1 MKERRKGKKG
11 KKKEREK
18 SRANHGKD
26 WRRIAKGNQPSKF
39 IPFTNKQ
46 KEYLYGTT
54 NITSV
59 ELTRSKTE

>member
-18 SRANHGKD
+18 SRANHRKD
-26 WRRIAKGNQPSKF
+26 WQCIAKGNQPSKF
-39 IPFTNKQ
+39 ISFTNKQ
-46 KEYLYGTT
+46 KEYSYGIT

>member
-18 SRANHGKD
+18 SRANHRKD
-26 WRRIAKGNQPSKF
+26 WWRITKENQPSKF

>member
-26 WRRIAKGNQPSKF
+26 WQCITNKF

-46 KEYLYGTT
+46 KEYSYGTT

>member
-18 SRANHGKD
+18 SRANHRKD
-26 WRRIAKGNQPSKF
+26 WRCITKGNQPSKF